1 MSIFSDNITNKII
14 LEDLVELKKSADLFN
29 QMLGS
34 PYKSNVADEIN
45 KILYRLEHEGVEVDW
60 RQPHG
65 VLIFNN
71 LDILINEYSNGN
83 L

>member
-14 LEDLVELKKSADLFN
+14 LEDLVELKKLSDLFN

-34 PYKSNVADEIN
+34 PYKSNVADKIN
-45 KILYRLEHEGVEVDW
+45 NILYRLEHEGVEVDW

-71 LDILINEYSNGN
+71 LDILIDEYSNGN